1 MCERRGILS
10 CPLVYVIRIDFV
22 TNIET
27 GKGKGVGAASGTNQ
41 TLDTGLGGPLST
53 LCGHS
58 HQISAPANRFLE
70 REAGEFNN
78 PVDARVVLTG
88 LALIV
93 GLGAYSSVPT

>member
-1 MCERRGILS
+1 MSGSL
-10 CPLVYVIRIDFV
+10 PP
-22 TNIET
+22 T
-27 GKGKGVGAASGTNQ
+27 AANFCTIQ
-41 TLDTGLGGPLST
+41 DGPQST

-58 HQISAPANRFLE
+58 HQISALANRFLE

-93 GLGAYSSVPT
+93 GLGAYSLVPT